1 MVPYLMGQK
10 RMASILSFISL
21 IRLSLVTCS
30 VFAHFHGICALIKR
44 RANQQVQ
51 ASNLPGFEIAS
62 YMDTACVLEF
72 LLGSLSVVDAEHCS
86 QFTPTAKISCAGH
99 ECRSL

>member
-21 IRLSLVTCS
+21 IRLSLVACS
-30 VFAHFHGICALIKR
+30 VFAHFYGICALIKR

-51 ASNLPGFEIAS
+51 ASNLSGFEIAP
-62 YMDTACVLEF
+62 YLYGYRVCTGIFAR
-72 LLGSLSVVDAEHCS
+72 
-86 QFTPTAKISCAGH
+86 ISFGC
-99 ECRSL
+99 

>member
-86 QFTPTAKISCAGH
+86 QFAPTAKISCAGH